1 MLYNNWKSKI
11 LKDLF
16 ILINKIENTKMIYI
30 YSKDRI
36 TEHVLLPYYLQKILF
51 SSLLNLY
58 STVWLCMG
66 LIHKN

>member
-16 ILINKIENTKMIYI
+16 ILINKIENTKTIYI

-36 TEHVLLPYYLQKILF
+36 TKYV
-51 SSLLNLY
+51 
-58 STVWLCMG
+58 
-66 LIHKN
+66 